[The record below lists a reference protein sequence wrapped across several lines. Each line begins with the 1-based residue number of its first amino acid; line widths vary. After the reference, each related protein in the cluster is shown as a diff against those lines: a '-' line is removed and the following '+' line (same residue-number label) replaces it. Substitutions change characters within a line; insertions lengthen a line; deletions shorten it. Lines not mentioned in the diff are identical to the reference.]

1 MPPDPTD
8 FPYEVHVAFFI
19 FSFLSDIW
27 DGTSGSYMGK
37 NWSTIEYLFNLYQVD
52 EPRVILYIMKMYE
65 SLIIEHR
72 ADEATKKRKAE
83 ERKSARGG
91 KQYTHNVKG

>member
-1 MPPDPTD
+1 
-8 FPYEVHVAFFI
+8 
-19 FSFLSDIW
+19 
-27 DGTSGSYMGK
+27 MGK

-52 EPRVILYIMKMYE
+52 EPTVILYIMKMYE

-72 ADEATKKRKAE
+72 ADEANKKRKAE
-83 ERKSARGG
+83 ERKSAGGG